1 MVMGATMKEWLTYW
15 DSLDE
20 SVRVILLMLYA
31 AVMWELIGIWFNA
44 MERKQNARK
53 RNGKQ

>member
-1 MVMGATMKEWLTYW
+1 MGAMMKEWLTYW

-31 AVMWELIGIWFNA
+31 AVMWELIGIWVNA